1 MAILYN
7 RSVHTQPGLRRV
19 LLLVLLYPLLCLC
32 TRITDIFTV
41 APETANGGC
50 GNYIDAN
57 GDGALTDIWTDSV
70 ALNANAMKLIKAVIS
85 DDPAR
90 APETQRAKRLVATFF
105 GTQLDYNEILGTLGF
120 PISPMSA
127 GTGPN
132 RKSRYEA
139 RFSSQLKYA
148 DPSTKSGTTTS
159 ILYSEETPVLIG
171 TSCSVIATSRS
182 RRRVPTKQK
191 MHRATS

>member
-1 MAILYN
+1 MAILCS

-32 TRITDIFTV
+32 ARITDVFTLS
-41 APETANGGC
+41 PETANAGC

-57 GDGALTDIWTDSV
+57 GDGALTNIWADSV
-70 ALNANAMKLIKAVIS
+70 ALNANAVGLINAAIS

-90 APETQRAKRLVATFF
+90 APETRQARRLVATFF

-120 PISPMSA
+120 PISPMPA
-127 GTGPN
+127 GTGPK

-139 RFSSQLKYA
+139 RFSSHNRN
-148 DPSTKSGTTTS
+148 
-159 ILYSEETPVLIG
+159 ILT
-171 TSCSVIATSRS
+171 R
-182 RRRVPTKQK
+182 RRRVVQ
-191 MHRATS
+191 RR

>member
-19 LLLVLLYPLLCLC
+19 LLLVLSYPLLCLC
-32 TRITDIFTV
+32 ARITDVFTI
-41 APETANGGC
+41 APGTTNAGC

-57 GDGALTDIWTDSV
+57 GDGALTDIWTDS
-70 ALNANAMKLIKAVIS
+70 ATLNANALRLINAAMS

-90 APETQRAKRLVATFF
+90 APETRQAERLVATFF
-105 GTQLDYNEILGTLGF
+105 GTQLDFNEILGTLEF

-127 GTGPN
+127 GTGQK

-139 RFSSQLKYA
+139 RFSS
-148 DPSTKSGTTTS
+148 
-159 ILYSEETPVLIG
+159 
-171 TSCSVIATSRS
+171 
-182 RRRVPTKQK
+182 
-191 MHRATS
+191 HN